1 MKMQQ
6 LIQLAESS
14 EPIARAATT
23 LSITSASFAWL
34 GVVNDILTAIA
45 TIIAII
51 SGLYAIRF
59 YYKKSQDPDKKE
71 GEDETQ

>member
-1 MKMQQ
+1 MHQ
-6 LIQLAESS
+6 LIQLAENS

-23 LSITSASFAWL
+23 LSVTSASFAWL

-59 YYKKSQDPDKKE
+59 YYKKSETVSEKE
-71 GEDETQ
+71 SKDETQ